1 MPAKNI
7 LLECS
12 SSEFFA
18 PFYEIVRVLRE
29 KRHLNPTSP
38 TLSWSHP
45 SYASSNLL
53 LLSFTCSIQ
62 CVVEAH
68 CCTCQEVLI
77 VGVKFSLLF
86 VHAFYF
92 APEESSSWLS
102 KECACKK
109 IPGGCCKEGGYQC
122 IARMLLAMPMRCTE
136 EAFWCTYNKKLI
148 VHCSK
153 KSCTV

>member
-1 MPAKNI
+1 MFVSKTY
-7 LLECS
+7 
-12 SSEFFA
+12 FA
-18 PFYEIVRVLRE
+18 RVQQFRVFRSVLWDCE
-29 KRHLNPTSP
+29 STPGKASFKPYQPDSFMLH
-38 TLSWSHP
+38 
-45 SYASSNLL
+45 ASSNLL

-68 CCTCQEVLI
+68 CCTCQEVLM

-86 VHAFYF
+86 VHEFYF